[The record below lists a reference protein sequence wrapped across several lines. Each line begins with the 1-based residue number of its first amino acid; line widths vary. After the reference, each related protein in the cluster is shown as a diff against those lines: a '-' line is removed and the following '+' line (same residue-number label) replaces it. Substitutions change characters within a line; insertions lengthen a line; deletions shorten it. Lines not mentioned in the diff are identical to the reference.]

1 MGTFVN
7 ITIPRATYMKAVL
20 NQVIQTTTKYGFGTS
35 AISKDEKTILSC
47 ALPQLPDLLDANHFR
62 GLVLA
67 TFLQRAYR
75 LEGCDVRLVN
85 TMTVWND
92 NFGKC
97 PRFIRQK

>member
-1 MGTFVN
+1 
-7 ITIPRATYMKAVL
+7 MKAVL
-20 NQVIQTTTKYGFGTS
+20 NQVIQTKTKYGFGTS
-35 AISKDEKTILSC
+35 AILKHEKKILTC

-75 LEGCDVRLVN
+75 LEDCDVRLLN

-92 NFGKC
+92 NFGK
-97 PRFIRQK
+97 RFGFIRQT